1 MAALEK
7 KIINDSKRIVIK
19 VGSGLIRGNNTALVN
34 ENFLNRIVKEIIKFN
49 DSGKEV
55 LLVSSG
61 ALALG
66 KKSLIFKKNYLK
78 VSEKQAAASVGQV
91 LLINA
96 WKKAFLKY
104 KKQCGQILL
113 THLDAEIRSSA
124 INARNTIET
133 LLKLESIPIINE
145 NDSVATQEL
154 RYGDNDQLAARVAQ
168 ITSSDL
174 LIILSDVDGLY
185 TSNPKKNNTASL
197 IKYIKKITK
206 SIEKASENTSSSIA
220 VGGMRT
226 KIKAAKIA
234 LAAGCNMIITK
245 GNKLKPISSIM
256 QKANF
261 TLFLTDTSPK
271 TARKKWISSQI
282 KVKGNIIIDKGA
294 EEALRKG
301 ASLLP
306 SGILSISGSFNKG
319 DVVNVLNKRKK
330 IICVGISAYPLEDA
344 KIIAGAKSNEIKNLL
359 GYHSRDVI
367 IHRDDMVLR
376 N

>member
-1 MAALEK
+1 MASLEEN
-7 KIINDSKRIVIK
+7 ILRNSKRIVIK
-19 VGSGLIRGNNTALVN
+19 VGSSLIIGNNSNLINT
-34 ENFLNRIVKEIIKFN
+34 NFLTKLVTEIAKFKN
-49 DSGKEV
+49 SGKEI

-66 KKSLIFKKNYLK
+66 KKSLGIEKKKLK

-113 THLDAEIRSSA
+113 THLDAEIRSSS
-124 INARNTIET
+124 INARNTIEA
-133 LLKLESIPIINE
+133 LIKLNSIPVINE
-145 NDSVATQEL
+145 NDTIATQEL

-174 LIILSDVDGLY
+174 LILLSDVDGLY
-185 TSNPKKNNTASL
+185 TSNPKKDNNAKL
-197 IKYIKKITK
+197 VKYIKKITK
-206 SIEKASENTSSSIA
+206 TIEKSSENTSSSIA
-220 VGGMRT
+220 VGGMHT

-234 LAAGCNMIITK
+234 LSSGCNMLITR
-245 GNKLKPISSIM
+245 GNKESPISSIV
-256 QKANF
+256 KKGKF
-261 TLFLTDTSPK
+261 SLFLTNTSPK
-271 TARKKWISSQI
+271 TARKKWISSQMKI
-282 KVKGNIIIDKGA
+282 KGKIVIDQGA
-294 EEALRKG
+294 EEALKKG

-306 SGILSISGSFNKG
+306 AGIISISGSFYKG
-319 DVVNVLNKRKK
+319 DIVNVLNKKK
-330 IICVGISAYPLEDA
+330 YIICVGITAYPSKDA
-344 KIIAGAKSNEIKNLL
+344 KIIAGAKSNQIQNLL